1 MPAVVVVV
9 VAAAVA
15 VIVIVFVVVA
25 LVVVVVVVVAQ
36 SSVREVFMSGLVV
49 NSEPAL
55 APATPHFPASTVHP
69 HNVNPMLTPQTALL

>member
-1 MPAVVVVV
+1 MVVV
-9 VAAAVA
+9 
-15 VIVIVFVVVA
+15 VVVA

-55 APATPHFPASTVHP
+55 APATPHFHTSTGHP